1 MTLHA
6 GSAGLA
12 AEGSR
17 SPEVADGRP
26 VEGRPVEG
34 RPLESRPVESRPV
47 EAWPAAVPARLLERC
62 TFSPAPHDL
71 ALAVSG
77 GADSLALLALACAS
91 GRHAVA
97 YHVDHGLRSGSAG
110 EADVVRAVAARFG
123 AGFVA
128 LSVTVERG
136 PNLEARARAA
146 RYAALPAGV
155 ATGHTQDDQAET
167 VLLNLLRGAGPDGLA
182 GMRPGAAH
190 PILALRRS
198 DTSELCSTLG
208 LSPVHDASNDDVAHL
223 RNRIRHDLLPAL
235 SAAAARDLVPI
246 LARQAGH
253 FAAESELLD
262 ELAAGVD
269 PTDAG
274 ALAAAPA
281 VLGRRAIRRW
291 LRVVDPE
298 GHPPDSA
305 TVERVLEVATLK
317 ARGCEIGGG
326 RSVRR
331 SGGVLSV
338 VET

>member
-1 MTLHA
+1 MTLHG
-6 GSAGLA
+6 GSAGWVAGGL
-12 AEGSR
+12 R
-17 SPEVADGRP
+17 SPEVTDGRP
-26 VEGRPVEG
+26 VDGQPAEGWPVEG
-34 RPLESRPVESRPV
+34 
-47 EAWPAAVPARLLERC
+47 WPAEGWAAAVPARLVQGC
-62 TFSPAPHDL
+62 TFSPGPHEL

-77 GADSLALLALACAS
+77 GADSLALLALACAA

-97 YHVDHGLRSGSAG
+97 YHVDHGLRPGSAD
-110 EADVVRAVAARFG
+110 EADVVREVAARFG

-128 LSVTVERG
+128 LRVTVERG
-136 PNLEARARAA
+136 SNLEARARAA

-182 GMRPGAAH
+182 GMRPGPTH

-198 DTSELCSTLG
+198 DTRRLCSTLA

-235 SAAAARDLVPI
+235 SAAAARDLVPV

-262 ELAAGVD
+262 ELAAGVA
-269 PTDAG
+269 PPDAR

-281 VLGRRAIRRW
+281 VLARRAIRRW
-291 LRVVDPE
+291 LRVLNPE

-305 TVERVLEVATLK
+305 TVERVLEVATLRTR
-317 ARGCEIGGG
+317 AGEIGGG